1 MCCNS
6 YKLKTHLASSLL
18 LMKSR
23 AMKVPT
29 TATTNTALST
39 VDGDRDILLLQL
51 CRTPKPSLAISQ
63 SDSVTLPQMRADQ
76 RDITSFFRTLTLL
89 DMVSLGTLHS
99 LASKGQQRIVL
110 NGLSVRTPLRHH
122 DDAVRLFLR
131 PPSAR
136 SVSEK

>member
-1 MCCNS
+1 MIKPFRLDHVSTSRRYILCCNS

-63 SDSVTLPQMRADQ
+63 SDSVTLPRMRADQ
-76 RDITSFFRTLTLL
+76 REITSSQSFFA
-89 DMVSLGTLHS
+89 HS
-99 LASKGQQRIVL
+99 HYRVTHQVG
-110 NGLSVRTPLRHH
+110 
-122 DDAVRLFLR
+122 
-131 PPSAR
+131 
-136 SVSEK
+136 